1 MESWVGLGGK
11 EGYTNIQISAEPG
24 SNWGPCGRK
33 AEILPTAP
41 TMPADHAIEYYK
53 EGDLILVYVFRHE
66 KLCKKGLHLHELLI
80 SKMLFLINHN
90 FKTMSVL

>member
-11 EGYTNIQISAEPG
+11 EGRTNIRISAEPV

-41 TMPADHAIEYYK
+41 TMSAQLKYK
-53 EGDLILVYVFRHE
+53 FLK
-66 KLCKKGLHLHELLI
+66 KLLNL
-80 SKMLFLINHN
+80 
-90 FKTMSVL
+90 SVAKYFSLKIAKFT